1 MRVRYLLLGCLVVLS
16 CAKEEVP
23 VQDPLD
29 YLRVGVDPSDEADAI
44 IDDLRRNG
52 FQLGTRLDEESYIA
66 FDAVSGGESTV
77 RVISARGVVLSLE
90 SPDVRWPARLSVEL
104 ASGPRPDFNLDG
116 QRDVIVALRE
126 RDRTCLAWAQVDQE
140 GFATEVFR
148 PRVEWGESPC
158 VVEIHPDRP
167 ELMLEVSVPDGPG
180 TRVRVPLRADG
191 TSWNIDDSARASAF
205 FDAAVEQRTKEL
217 EVREMR
223 GEQRAVGLL
232 RAELTWLERLRAAP
246 DPVLEPAD
254 DGEEAR

>member
-1 MRVRYLLLGCLVVLS
+1 MRATIPLAQALTPNPKDHFISVCNFSMFQEGATRRY
-16 CAKEEVP
+16 
-23 VQDPLD
+23 
-29 YLRVGVDPSDEADAI
+29 
-44 IDDLRRNG
+44 
-52 FQLGTRLDEESYIA
+52 
-66 FDAVSGGESTV
+66 
-77 RVISARGVVLSLE
+77 
-90 SPDVRWPARLSVEL
+90 
-104 ASGPRPDFNLDG
+104 GPR
-116 QRDVIVALRE
+116 QAE
-126 RDRTCLAWAQVDQE
+126 RVHGAWAQVDHE

-148 PRVEWGESPC
+148 PRIEWGESPC

-167 ELMLEVSVPDGPG
+167 ELMLEVSVPDVPG
-180 TRVRVPLRADG
+180 ARVRAPLRAEG

-223 GEQRAVGLL
+223 GEQRAAGRL